1 MFLLDVPS
9 LGPIIFTGVTLLAV
23 VGISI
28 AIIVLLLMLV
38 FKRR

>member
-9 LGPIIFTGVTLLAV
+9 LGPIIYRGVTTLAV